1 MDYARSNIAIIDAPL
16 VNIEI
21 SVLSDNLV
29 SRLQL
34 NYHGQRYDLVQ
45 AFASHKLE
53 LAQQRWEQKIAADY
67 AVTDS
72 HSVSPQERLC
82 QQYLLVREAGY
93 YSLWMLDQIV
103 NRSSPSRAANDNLG
117 LQQASIW
124 LFQELWLQWQDL
136 LGERQLQIF
145 ADNLLGVNSPLR
157 SRADLD
163 RLLSLDPL
171 ISEQLCNWE
180 SADLIEFDRQLYALT
195 QKKMGQ
201 QFGHKLTIDIIESMP
216 DSLRKILIDI
226 LDPQTQ
232 SDLPQND

>member
-1 MDYARSNIAIIDAPL
+1 MDYARSNMAIIDAPL
-16 VNIEI
+16 VNIE
-21 SVLSDNLV
+21 LSILSGNLG
-29 SRLQL
+29 STLQL

-53 LAQQRWEQKIAADY
+53 LAQQRWQQQIAVDI
-67 AVTDS
+67 AVS
-72 HSVSPQERLC
+72 GR
-82 QQYLLVREAGY
+82 YLLVREVDY
-93 YSLWMLDQIV
+93 YSLWMLDPSV
-103 NRSSPSRAANDNLG
+103 NPACLIREYNNHNLE

-145 ADNLLGVNSPLR
+145 ADNLLAANLHLR

-171 ISEQLCNWE
+171 SSEQLANWE
-180 SADLIEFDRQLYALT
+180 QADFIGFDRQLSDLT

-201 QFGHKLTIDIIESMP
+201 KFGNKLTLDIIESMP
-216 DSLRKILIDI
+216 DLLRSTLIDT
-226 LDPQTQ
+226 LD
-232 SDLPQND
+232 LKIK

>member
-16 VNIEI
+16 VKIEI
-21 SVLSDNLV
+21 STLSDNLG
-29 SRLQL
+29 STLQL
-34 NYHGQRYDLVQ
+34 NYHDQRYDLVQ

-53 LAQQRWEQKIAADY
+53 LAQQRWQQQIAVDH
-67 AVTDS
+67 AVS
-72 HSVSPQERLC
+72 GR
-82 QQYLLVREAGY
+82 YLLVREVGY
-93 YSLWMLDQIV
+93 YSLWMLNLSV
-103 NRSSPSRAANDNLG
+103 NPACLIRASNHNLE

-171 ISEQLCNWE
+171 TSEQLCNWE
-180 SADLIEFDRQLYALT
+180 SADFVKFDRQLCDLT

>member
-1 MDYARSNIAIIDAPL
+1 MDNARSNMAIIDAPL
-16 VNIEI
+16 VNIE
-21 SVLSDNLV
+21 LSTLSGNLG
-29 SRLQL
+29 STLQL

-53 LAQQRWEQKIAADY
+53 LAQQRWQQQIAVDN
-67 AVTDS
+67 AVS
-72 HSVSPQERLC
+72 GR
-82 QQYLLVREAGY
+82 YLLVREVGY
-93 YSLWMLDQIV
+93 YSLWMLDRSV
-103 NRSSPSRAANDNLG
+103 NPACLIKEYNNHNLE

-145 ADNLLGVNSPLR
+145 ADNLVDVNSMLR

-171 ISEQLCNWE
+171 ASEPLDSWSQ
-180 SADLIEFDRQLYALT
+180 ADFIAFDRQLFDLT

-201 QFGHKLTIDIIESMP
+201 QFGHKLTIEIIESMP
-216 DSLRKILIDI
+216 DALRTISIDI
-226 LDPQTQ
+226 LDIKTK
-232 SDLPQND
+232 

>member
-1 MDYARSNIAIIDAPL
+1 MDYARSNMAIIDAPL

-21 SVLSDNLV
+21 SIHPDNHDA
-29 SRLQL
+29 RLRL

-53 LAQQRWEQKIAADY
+53 LAQQRWHQQIVVEK
-67 AVTDS
+67 AVS
-72 HSVSPQERLC
+72 GR
-82 QQYLLVREAGY
+82 YLLVQEVGY
-93 YSLWMLDQIV
+93 YSLWMLDRSV
-103 NRSSPSRAANDNLG
+103 NPACLIREYKNHDVE

-124 LFQELWLQWQDL
+124 LFQEIWLQWQDL

-145 ADNLLGVNSPLR
+145 TDSLVATNSHLR

-171 ISEQLCNWE
+171 SSEQLGNWE
-180 SADLIEFDRQLYALT
+180 RADFIKFDRQLCDLT

-201 QFGHKLTIDIIESMP
+201 QFGHKLTIDIVESMP
-216 DSLRKILIDI
+216 DLLRTILLDSLDLEI
-226 LDPQTQ
+226 Q
-232 SDLPQND
+232 SNIP

>member
-1 MDYARSNIAIIDAPL
+1 MAIIDAPL

-21 SVLSDNLV
+21 SIHPEHRDP
-29 SRLQL
+29 RLRL

-45 AFASHKLE
+45 AFASHKLK
-53 LAQQRWEQKIAADY
+53 LAQQRWQQQIAID
-67 AVTDS
+67 T
-72 HSVSPQERLC
+72 SVPNL
-82 QQYLLVREAGY
+82 YLLVREVGY

-103 NRSSPSRAANDNLG
+103 NPASPGRGSNGNLG

-136 LGERQLQIF
+136 LGERQLQLF
-145 ADNLLGVNSPLR
+145 ADNLLAANSHLR

-171 ISEQLCNWE
+171 NSDPLDHWDGVDFM
-180 SADLIEFDRQLYALT
+180 AFDRQLCDLT

-201 QFGHKLTIDIIESMP
+201 QFGNKLTLDIIESMP
-216 DSLRKILIDI
+216 DLLRSILIDR
-226 LDPQTQ
+226 LDLKTR
-232 SDLPQND
+232 